1 MRASWFLLPIK
12 YRNID
17 LFSLPMSRSSAGE
30 ESPIRYPTRPGPS
43 ATTIGSSIASASR
56 FSLA

>member
-1 MRASWFLLPIK
+1 
-12 YRNID
+12 
-17 LFSLPMSRSSAGE
+17 MSRISAGE